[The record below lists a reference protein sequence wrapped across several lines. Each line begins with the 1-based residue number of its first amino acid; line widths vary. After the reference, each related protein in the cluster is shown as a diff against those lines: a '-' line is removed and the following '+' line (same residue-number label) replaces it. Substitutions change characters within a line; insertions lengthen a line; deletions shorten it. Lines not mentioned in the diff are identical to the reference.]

1 MADTVIG
8 NYLPESVTVI
18 LSKGDFVHRVTG
30 FADGTFI
37 NATRLVPASEP
48 YIGADLTGGRVK
60 RRNRSMNIGITLHQY
75 ASSNSVLQSLQ
86 KADEDDDGNTW
97 VVNCTVK
104 DVSGQTLFFSDQTI
118 IASTPDVTL
127 STTTETRDWSLFMF
141 NSDNYVGGNTPMG
154 DAEVAAIEATGGTV
168 EARWQING

>member
-18 LSKGDFVHRVTG
+18 LSKGGFVHRVTG

-60 RRNRSMNIGITLHQY
+60 RRNRSMNVGITLHQY
-75 ASSNSVLQSLQ
+75 ASSNTVLQALQ
-86 KADEDDDGNTW
+86 KADEDDDGNAW
-97 VVNCTVK
+97 IVCCTIK

-141 NSDNYVGGNTPMG
+141 NSDNFIGGNTPLS
-154 DAEVAAIEATGGTV
+154 DSEVQAVEATGNIVDT
-168 EARWQING
+168 RWQING